1 MHNLQRVFAT
11 EAGESGWTEDLHAL
25 FGAGA
30 FDEAESLLAEALS
43 ALDSELG
50 WLCLELPRHAVTLSG
65 WEEMDEAIAMHEG
78 DPITAVTIAIANE
91 ADRAFEKGQVHRP
104 YVLLGLYTDEA
115 YPFSTT
121 VHWELLDECHV
132 DVPGWAGREEDVEVH
147 MDIEGL
153 DALNTLLVHH
163 KQRHYFRENGDA
175 PAPLRYVEF
184 VLASWWR
191 ALRWHQAVATECRLH
206 GLTRAI
212 PVIAGMVD
220 MRPEAVAIHASGIGK
235 NGSLC
240 SGDDADPAPGT
251 ASAMAESFGEGF
263 IQRKAVE
270 EEKAPPTGSDI
281 RRRAIED
288 AEVLERPERIG
299 LWARIFG
306 RR

>member
-1 MHNLQRVFAT
+1 MHELQKVFAT
-11 EAGESGWTEDLHAL
+11 EAGEARWTQDMHAL

-30 FDEAESLLAEALS
+30 FDEAESLLAEALT
-43 ALDSELG
+43 ALDTELG
-50 WLCLELPRHAVTLSG
+50 WRCLELPREAVVLSG
-65 WEEMDEAIAMHEG
+65 WEEMDEAIALHEG
-78 DPITAVTIAIANE
+78 DPVTAVTIAIANE

-115 YPFSTT
+115 YPFSKT
-121 VHWELLDECHV
+121 VHWELLDECHAE
-132 DVPGWAGREEDVEVH
+132 VPGWAGREEDVEIH

-153 DALNTLLVHH
+153 DLLNTSLVHH

-184 VLASWWR
+184 VVACWWR
-191 ALRWHQAVATECRLH
+191 ALRWHQAVATECKLH

-235 NGSLC
+235 NGTLC
-240 SGDDADPAPGT
+240 ADDADHGCGST
-251 ASAMAESFGEGF
+251 MAESFGEGF

-270 EEKAPPTGSDI
+270 EERAPPTGSDI
-281 RRRAIED
+281 RRRALED
-288 AEVLERPERIG
+288 GEVLEQPARAG